1 MSWDDEILPTS
12 LLQDHK
18 TISALK
24 SQQCVR
30 QVVIGKKNGCIPI
43 HDTIDVTSIRIGYLS
58 ASVNPTEVRKIINDA
73 FQNITDAHVQEA
85 QFRGFPPWK
94 NEAFKNQHR
103 EGLDLSIIDISG
115 LTSIFLSTIN

>member
-1 MSWDDEILPTS
+1 M
-12 LLQDHK
+12 
-18 TISALK
+18 
-24 SQQCVR
+24 
-30 QVVIGKKNGCIPI
+30 IGKKNGCIPI

-58 ASVNPTEVRKIINDA
+58 ASVNPTEVRNINDA